1 MSIEVK
7 VYLTP
12 EQNEENL
19 CFHAVVN
26 NKDDYD
32 VFVDLN
38 KTYEIL
44 MVDALNGTFELEYFE
59 HDNYNKETF
68 SIDESEYEESIN
80 KFVLFLKDFY
90 GLTTIVNET
99 SLHTHFG
106 VRLVGTGFRGSQE
119 NPMLEHSQFNAR
131 NSIHSIKTQLFTTVN
146 NRDYVKDDIYIMQ
159 SHGSLKLTLEAT
171 KKYEEPI
178 SFIHDIYLDI
188 ENEEINPF
196 KFKNIDERYRYQTI
210 LKNLNDLNTQKKLE
224 KLYVIID
231 NQEYEITKR
240 KYLKNK
246 AKNIYFEE
254 VELIGIF
261 EGYKQRSN
269 SFELY
274 VDGKGKYSCHLMELS
289 STNNEQFTVI
299 YNKLKDLNSFSS
311 ISIRVMGKRVKPKT
325 VNVEDIQVL

>member
-7 VYLTP
+7 VYLTL
-12 EQNEENL
+12 EQNDENL

-26 NKDDYD
+26 KKNDYD

-38 KTYEIL
+38 KTYEGL
-44 MVDALNGTFELEYFE
+44 MVDALNGTLELEYLE
-59 HDNYNKETF
+59 HGNYDKHTF
-68 SIDESEYEESIN
+68 SIDENEYEDSIN
-80 KFVLFLKDFY
+80 RFVLFLEDFY
-90 GLTTIVNET
+90 GLTTIVNDT
-99 SLHTHFG
+99 FLHTHFG

-131 NSIHSIKTQLFTTVN
+131 NSIHSIKTQLFTAVN
-146 NRDYVKDDIYIMQ
+146 NRECVKDDIYIMQ

-178 SFIHDIYLDI
+178 LFIQNIYSDI
-188 ENEEINPF
+188 ENEEIDPF
-196 KFKNIDERYRYQTI
+196 KFENIDERYRYQTI
-210 LKNLNDLNTQKKLE
+210 IKNLNDLNTQKKLE

-246 AKNIYFEE
+246 AKDIYFEE
-254 VELIGIF
+254 IELIGIF
-261 EGYKQRSN
+261 EGYKQRSK

-289 STNNEQFTVI
+289 STNNEQFSVI
-299 YNKLKDLNSFSS
+299 YNKLKGLNSFSN
-311 ISIRVMGKRVKPKT
+311 IRIRVMGQRVKPKT
-325 VNVEDIQVL
+325 INVADIEVL